1 MARGSRPGSGG
12 GGGFVRTSV
21 TVQSGT
27 TADLSDNPLRYGADS
42 TPLSAGQRAA
52 VEAQEK
58 KRLSAKIEF
67 VAVYDASGH
76 QIGAECRGG
85 RDSCNIPE
93 CMLNTDGSVLTH
105 NHPCGKG
112 KEGIIGGSFSEDDI
126 DMFETSNV
134 RTMRASAAEGT
145 YSMTKG
151 AGFDGK
157 GLMSYIKSVDSDAAN
172 KHRQRCGALV
182 DLNLSGNI
190 SLADYNA
197 GCTKSFNA
205 YLVDLHNA
213 FIGGQKKY
221 GYTYGLEART

>member
-58 KRLSAKIEF
+58 RRLSAKVEF
-67 VAVYDASGH
+67 AAVYDVSGNP
-76 QIGAECRGG
+76 IGTECRGG

-93 CMLNTDGSVLTH
+93 HMLNTEGSVLTH

-112 KEGIIGGSFSEDDI
+112 KEGILGGSFSEDDI
-126 DMFETSNV
+126 DLFITSSV
-134 RTMRASAAEGT
+134 STMRASSAEGT

-157 GLMSYIKSVDSDAAN
+157 GLMSYIGSVDSDAAD
-172 KHRQRCGALV
+172 KHEQRCKSLTGLYE
-182 DLNLSGNI
+182 SGRI
-190 SLADYNA
+190 SGADYDA
-197 GCTKSFNA
+197 GYTKSFNS
-205 YLVDLHNA
+205 YIVDMHNA
-213 FIGGQKKY
+213 FLSGQKEY
-221 GYTYGLEART
+221 HYTYGLEART

>member
-1 MARGSRPGSGG
+1 MAGGSRPGSGG
-12 GGGFVRTSV
+12 GVRTSV

-27 TADLSDNPLRYGADS
+27 TADLSDNPLRYSADS

-58 KRLSAKIEF
+58 RRLSAKIEF
-67 VAVYDASGH
+67 VAVYDANGE

-85 RDSCNIPE
+85 RGSCSMPE
-93 CMLNTDGSVLTH
+93 RMLNTDGSVLTH

-112 KEGIIGGSFSEDDI
+112 KEGILGGSFSEDDI
-126 DMFETSNV
+126 DMFITSNV
-134 RTMRASAAEGT
+134 RTIRASAAEGT

-157 GLMSYIKSVDSDAAN
+157 GLMSYIKSVDSDAAD
-172 KHRQRCGALV
+172 KHGQRCKSLT
-182 DLNLSGNI
+182 DSYESGRI
-190 SLADYNA
+190 SGADYDV
-197 GCTKSFNA
+197 GYTKSLNA
-205 YLVDLHNA
+205 YLVDMHNA
-213 FIGGQKKY
+213 FLSGQKKY